1 MSNKGWTASKGS
13 QNLCMYIYIYIY
25 IYACLRSQ
33 SHCCN
38 IYGCSTGKFNVIT
51 TRVPA
56 IRTVTTYLRSASG
69 AVVFLVFKVA
79 VL

>member
-1 MSNKGWTASKGS
+1 MYVYTPLSVHNLIVATCLVAGS
-13 QNLCMYIYIYIY
+13 V
-25 IYACLRSQ
+25 
-33 SHCCN
+33 
-38 IYGCSTGKFNVIT
+38 KFNAIT

-56 IRTVTTYLRSASG
+56 IRTVPTYLRSAYA